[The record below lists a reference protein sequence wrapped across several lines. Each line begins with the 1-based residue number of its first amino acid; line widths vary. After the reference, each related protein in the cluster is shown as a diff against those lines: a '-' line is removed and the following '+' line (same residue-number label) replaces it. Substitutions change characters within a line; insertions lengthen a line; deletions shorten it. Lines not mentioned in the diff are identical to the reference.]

1 MKRLSHLKAH
11 LETERRT
18 ATRFCSTSLFGKQ
31 VHVCISCCHRPLVLI
46 RSAENRKKQ
55 HIHTRSAFLEYKRCR
70 LPRNGH
76 VWYHPPTASVCPC
89 ECMSARSRLELPS
102 SSSEEE
108 RRVTEQDTTGNLG
121 ERFRLLARQVLRRR
135 RYFSPRECV
144 KFVAKRKT
152 APPEE

>member
-1 MKRLSHLKAH
+1 MREDYIYIITICLP
-11 LETERRT
+11 
-18 ATRFCSTSLFGKQ
+18 
-31 VHVCISCCHRPLVLI
+31 VIISCCHRPLARFKTI
-46 RSAENRKKQ
+46 GRKSKETT
-55 HIHTRSAFLEYKRCR
+55 HTRSAFLEYKRCR

-76 VWYHPPTASVCPC
+76 VWYHPPTASVCSC

>member
-1 MKRLSHLKAH
+1 MILLSKLSYIVREEYILLQFACQ
-11 LETERRT
+11 LLLVV
-18 ATRFCSTSLFGKQ
+18 ATGHS
-31 VHVCISCCHRPLVLI
+31 LVLK

-55 HIHTRSAFLEYKRCR
+55 HIHARSAFLEYKRCR

-76 VWYHPPTASVCPC
+76 VWYHPPTASVCSC

>member
-1 MKRLSHLKAH
+1 MSSENLHVILIELLHLVSKVSVRRLLYYNLLPRAASRYD
-11 LETERRT
+11 TIT
-18 ATRFCSTSLFGKQ
+18 AE
-31 VHVCISCCHRPLVLI
+31 I
-46 RSAENRKKQ
+46 RKKQ
-55 HIHTRSAFLEYKRCR
+55 HIHTGSAFLEYKRCR

-76 VWYHPPTASVCPC
+76 VWYHPPTATVCPC

-108 RRVTEQDTTGNLG
+108 RRVTDEQDTTGNLG

>member
-1 MKRLSHLKAH
+1 
-11 LETERRT
+11 
-18 ATRFCSTSLFGKQ
+18 
-31 VHVCISCCHRPLVLI
+31 
-46 RSAENRKKQ
+46 
-55 HIHTRSAFLEYKRCR
+55 
-70 LPRNGH
+70 
-76 VWYHPPTASVCPC
+76 
-89 ECMSARSRLELPS
+89 MSARSRLELPS

-135 RYFSPRECV
+135 RYFSSRECV